1 MGFIVGKSTR
11 KRPSP
16 VEIESTHIS
25 VDKQLI
31 FYIGGLTFLLT
42 PQHVHGVAS
51 CKSKAIHAQR
61 PNYGTDVS
69 LQVERFFDVPVM
81 RQ

>member
-1 MGFIVGKSTR
+1 MCRYFLHRWTYLS
-11 KRPSP
+11 
-16 VEIESTHIS
+16 VERES
-25 VDKQLI
+25 
-31 FYIGGLTFLLT
+31 T

-51 CKSKAIHAQR
+51 CKSKAIYAQR

-69 LQVERFFDVPVM
+69 LQVERFSDHLSFM